1 MIKVAVFGIVAS
13 LIAMKIKTI
22 RPEIAVVIAVI
33 SSILLAMYGLKQMEE
48 ILTVFDMI
56 RSYSKIPQSYFQILL
71 KLIGISFICE
81 FASNICKDAGQ
92 ASIAKQ
98 IEFAGKLAILIVGLP
113 VFESLLTRDVKDTV
127 YERIHYIAEQRGF
140 RILEIN
146 GEPDHIHILM
156 EVDAITSLAE
166 LANVL
171 KTQTA
176 RRARKLYGETLLKKY
191 YWKPYFWSDSYFITT
206 VSENSLKVV
215 KQYIQNQGK
224 R

>member
-48 ILTVFDMI
+48 ILTVFEMI

-81 FASNICKDAGQ
+81 FASNICKAAGQ

-113 VFESLLTRDVKDTV
+113 VFESLLGTIQKLL
-127 YERIHYIAEQRGF
+127 G
-140 RILEIN
+140 N
-146 GEPDHIHILM
+146 G
-156 EVDAITSLAE
+156 T
-166 LANVL
+166 
-171 KTQTA
+171 
-176 RRARKLYGETLLKKY
+176 
-191 YWKPYFWSDSYFITT
+191 
-206 VSENSLKVV
+206 
-215 KQYIQNQGK
+215 
-224 R
+224 

>member
-1 MIKVAVFGIVAS
+1 MSVNIIFRIAAVGILVTILVQVLKHSGRDEQAFLITLAGLILVLGWVIPYIYDLFESVQTLFTISQRLEADTKMIKVAVFGIVAS

-48 ILTVFDMI
+48 ILTVFKMI

-113 VFESLLTRDVKDTV
+113 VFESLLGTIQKLL
-127 YERIHYIAEQRGF
+127 G
-140 RILEIN
+140 N
-146 GEPDHIHILM
+146 G
-156 EVDAITSLAE
+156 T
-166 LANVL
+166 
-171 KTQTA
+171 
-176 RRARKLYGETLLKKY
+176 
-191 YWKPYFWSDSYFITT
+191 
-206 VSENSLKVV
+206 
-215 KQYIQNQGK
+215 
-224 R
+224 

>member
-48 ILTVFDMI
+48 ILTVFEMI

-71 KLIGISFICE
+71 KLIICE

-113 VFESLLTRDVKDTV
+113 VFESLLGTIQKLL
-127 YERIHYIAEQRGF
+127 G
-140 RILEIN
+140 N
-146 GEPDHIHILM
+146 G
-156 EVDAITSLAE
+156 T
-166 LANVL
+166 
-171 KTQTA
+171 
-176 RRARKLYGETLLKKY
+176 
-191 YWKPYFWSDSYFITT
+191 
-206 VSENSLKVV
+206 
-215 KQYIQNQGK
+215 
-224 R
+224 

>member
-48 ILTVFDMI
+48 ILTVFEMI

-98 IEFAGKLAILIVGLP
+98 IEFAGKLAILIL
-113 VFESLLTRDVKDTV
+113 SL
-127 YERIHYIAEQRGF
+127 
-140 RILEIN
+140 
-146 GEPDHIHILM
+146 IHI
-156 EVDAITSLAE
+156 
-166 LANVL
+166 
-171 KTQTA
+171 
-176 RRARKLYGETLLKKY
+176 
-191 YWKPYFWSDSYFITT
+191 
-206 VSENSLKVV
+206 
-215 KQYIQNQGK
+215 
-224 R
+224 

>member
-71 KLIGISFICE
+71 KLIGISFIGG
-81 FASNICKDAGQ
+81 ASSHPNICKDAGQ

-113 VFESLLTRDVKDTV
+113 VFESLLGTIQKLL
-127 YERIHYIAEQRGF
+127 G
-140 RILEIN
+140 N
-146 GEPDHIHILM
+146 G
-156 EVDAITSLAE
+156 T
-166 LANVL
+166 
-171 KTQTA
+171 
-176 RRARKLYGETLLKKY
+176 
-191 YWKPYFWSDSYFITT
+191 
-206 VSENSLKVV
+206 
-215 KQYIQNQGK
+215 
-224 R
+224 

>member
-56 RSYSKIPQSYFQILL
+56 RSYSKILL

-113 VFESLLTRDVKDTV
+113 VFESLLGTIQKLL
-127 YERIHYIAEQRGF
+127 G
-140 RILEIN
+140 N
-146 GEPDHIHILM
+146 G
-156 EVDAITSLAE
+156 T
-166 LANVL
+166 
-171 KTQTA
+171 
-176 RRARKLYGETLLKKY
+176 
-191 YWKPYFWSDSYFITT
+191 
-206 VSENSLKVV
+206 
-215 KQYIQNQGK
+215 
-224 R
+224 

>member
-22 RPEIAVVIAVI
+22 RPEISVVIAVI

-48 ILTVFDMI
+48 ILTVFEMI

-81 FASNICKDAGQ
+81 FASNICKDARQ

-113 VFESLLTRDVKDTV
+113 VFESLLGTIQKLL
-127 YERIHYIAEQRGF
+127 G
-140 RILEIN
+140 N
-146 GEPDHIHILM
+146 G
-156 EVDAITSLAE
+156 T
-166 LANVL
+166 
-171 KTQTA
+171 
-176 RRARKLYGETLLKKY
+176 
-191 YWKPYFWSDSYFITT
+191 
-206 VSENSLKVV
+206 
-215 KQYIQNQGK
+215 
-224 R
+224 

>member
-48 ILTVFDMI
+48 ILTVFEMI

-81 FASNICKDAGQ
+81 FASNICKGAGQ

-113 VFESLLTRDVKDTV
+113 VFESLLGTIQKLL
-127 YERIHYIAEQRGF
+127 G
-140 RILEIN
+140 N
-146 GEPDHIHILM
+146 G
-156 EVDAITSLAE
+156 T
-166 LANVL
+166 
-171 KTQTA
+171 
-176 RRARKLYGETLLKKY
+176 
-191 YWKPYFWSDSYFITT
+191 
-206 VSENSLKVV
+206 
-215 KQYIQNQGK
+215 
-224 R
+224 

>member
-1 MIKVAVFGIVAS
+1 MCTDTVAFCYSIILCLSQNTGILV
-13 LIAMKIKTI
+13 
-22 RPEIAVVIAVI
+22 
-33 SSILLAMYGLKQMEE
+33 
-48 ILTVFDMI
+48 
-56 RSYSKIPQSYFQILL
+56 
-71 KLIGISFICE
+71 
-81 FASNICKDAGQ
+81 
-92 ASIAKQ
+92 
-98 IEFAGKLAILIVGLP
+98 
-113 VFESLLTRDVKDTV
+113 LTRDVKDTV

>member
-48 ILTVFDMI
+48 ILTVFEMI

-81 FASNICKDAGQ
+81 FKDAGQ

-113 VFESLLTRDVKDTV
+113 VFESLLGTIQKLL
-127 YERIHYIAEQRGF
+127 G
-140 RILEIN
+140 N
-146 GEPDHIHILM
+146 G
-156 EVDAITSLAE
+156 T
-166 LANVL
+166 
-171 KTQTA
+171 
-176 RRARKLYGETLLKKY
+176 
-191 YWKPYFWSDSYFITT
+191 
-206 VSENSLKVV
+206 
-215 KQYIQNQGK
+215 
-224 R
+224 

>member
-48 ILTVFDMI
+48 ILTVFKMI
-56 RSYSKIPQSYFQILL
+56 WSYSKIPQSYFQILL

-98 IEFAGKLAILIVGLP
+98 IEFVEIFEKIYYNLSCLA
-113 VFESLLTRDVKDTV
+113 KH
-127 YERIHYIAEQRGF
+127 YEEIAMFVPE
-140 RILEIN
+140 
-146 GEPDHIHILM
+146 
-156 EVDAITSLAE
+156 
-166 LANVL
+166 
-171 KTQTA
+171 
-176 RRARKLYGETLLKKY
+176 
-191 YWKPYFWSDSYFITT
+191 
-206 VSENSLKVV
+206 
-215 KQYIQNQGK
+215 
-224 R
+224 